1 MGYQIC
7 YENWKNT
14 FSIPCDVTDK
24 FLSGCG
30 AVQLKVLLLV
40 LRHQDQS
47 ISPEEIAQALS
58 LPPPDIR
65 DALNYWTAAGIF
77 AKDTQPSAALKSEFS
92 SPEENASPLA
102 DQSLKPAEKAAD
114 KAFSAA
120 GKPSPARMTS
130 SEIHEMTKR
139 QPVIRSLLHETEA
152 ILGKTLTSTDISTV
166 ISLYDWAGIPA
177 NVILMAAAYCASLDK
192 RNLRYIEKTALSW
205 QEMGLDNDKAIEEY
219 LDRQSVLR
227 KHEQEVQTAFG
238 IYDRRLTAK
247 EQKYIH
253 QWYAEYQFSIDIIRL
268 AYEKAVDNT
277 GKVSFPYIH
286 KILSAWHEKGFK
298 TPEEALGEPAP
309 GTKSSAEK
317 QKEYSFD
324 LEEFERQHRWHVPTI
339 D

>member
-14 FSIPCDVTDK
+14 FSIPCDVTDR
-24 FLSGCG
+24 FLSDCG

-47 ISPEEIAQALS
+47 ISSEKIAQALS
-58 LPPPDIR
+58 LPSADIR
-65 DALNYWTAAGIF
+65 DALNYWVSAGILTRDMEQ
-77 AKDTQPSAALKSEFS
+77 AAAQKTLLASLEEKPKPLTEQP
-92 SPEENASPLA
+92 P
-102 DQSLKPAEKAAD
+102 KPTETATD
-114 KAFSAA
+114 KALSTM
-120 GKPSPARMTS
+120 GKPSPARMTA

-177 NVILMAAAYCASLDK
+177 DVILMVVAYCASIDK

-227 KHEQEVQTAFG
+227 KREQEVQSAFG
-238 IYDRRLTAK
+238 IYDRRLTSK
-247 EQKYIH
+247 EQKYID
-253 QWYAEYQFSIDIIRL
+253 QWYSDYQFSVDMIRL
-268 AYEKAVDNT
+268 AYEKTVDNT
-277 GKVSFPYIH
+277 GKISFPYIH
-286 KILSAWHEKGFK
+286 KILSSWHEKGFK
-298 TPEEALGEPAP
+298 TPEEALTESAP
-309 GTKSSAEK
+309 GKSSIEK

>member
-14 FSIPCDVTDK
+14 FSIPCDVADR
-24 FLSGCG
+24 FLLSCG

-40 LRHQDQS
+40 LRHQDKI
-47 ISPEEIAQALS
+47 ISPEKISQSLS
-58 LPPPDIR
+58 LPSSDIR
-65 DALNYWTAAGIF
+65 DALNYWVSAGIL
-77 AKDTQPSAALKSEFS
+77 AKTSDQANFNETDL
-92 SPEENASPLA
+92 PEEKTEKQAPVTVSLPNPMVKASDRA
-102 DQSLKPAEKAAD
+102 
-114 KAFSAA
+114 SAA
-120 GKPSPARMTS
+120 GKPSPARMTA

-177 NVILMAAAYCASLDK
+177 DVILMVVAYCASNDK

-219 LDRQSVLR
+219 LDRQSILR
-227 KHEQEVQTAFG
+227 KREQEVQSAFG
-238 IYDRRLTAK
+238 IYDRRLTPK
-247 EQKYIH
+247 EQKYID
-253 QWYAEYQFSIDIIRL
+253 QWYSDYQFSVDMIRL
-268 AYEKAVDNT
+268 AYEKTVDNT
-277 GKVSFPYIH
+277 GKISFPYIH
-286 KILSAWHEKGFK
+286 KILSSWHEKGFK
-298 TPEEALGEPAP
+298 TPEDALA
-309 GTKSSAEK
+309 KSMPKIKPNAEK